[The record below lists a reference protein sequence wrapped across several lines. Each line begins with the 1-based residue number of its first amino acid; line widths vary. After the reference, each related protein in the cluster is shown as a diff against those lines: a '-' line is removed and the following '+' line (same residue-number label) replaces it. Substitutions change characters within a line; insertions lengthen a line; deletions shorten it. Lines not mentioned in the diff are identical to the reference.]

1 MIVGW
6 LLLLYSFGHDNAQ
19 KWTKT
24 RKRSNSTHSPL
35 FNRKLFMHFMIV
47 SFFSFSFFVVLFTL
61 RMHGDRPIR
70 SELVKVSRS
79 SINQWVE
86 TMSKMH
92 SVKVPISVSWMHAP
106 QLHTRDLHRQI
117 QLDFMQFADEE
128 YMRICA
134 KWRCGLFCA
143 HVCVPIVEM
152 DSVTFCGT
160 RCVCV
165 CVCAQTNVVVFCV
178 RNAGRF
184 EFHELFHLI
193 FQIANVF
200 IVRNAFGLAPF
211 AATVVYITLPL
222 LTALA
227 NWKWCVMCML
237 VWAFLSSLSLFFLA
251 ISIHRDIYIYFVPQA
266 KLNSYVMYGPN
277 A

>member
-152 DSVTFCGT
+152 DSVMFCGT
-160 RCVCV
+160 RCVCARRQMSLCFV
-165 CVCAQTNVVVFCV
+165 WEMRVDSSSMNFSIWFFKSQMFSS
-178 RNAGRF
+178 F
-184 EFHELFHLI
+184 EMPS
-193 FQIANVF
+193 VW
-200 IVRNAFGLAPF
+200 RR
-211 AATVVYITLPL
+211 LPPLSCTSRCRYL
-222 LTALA
+222 LRWPTG
-227 NWKWCVMCML
+227 NGV
-237 VWAFLSSLSLFFLA
+237 
-251 ISIHRDIYIYFVPQA
+251 
-266 KLNSYVMYGPN
+266 
-277 A
+277 